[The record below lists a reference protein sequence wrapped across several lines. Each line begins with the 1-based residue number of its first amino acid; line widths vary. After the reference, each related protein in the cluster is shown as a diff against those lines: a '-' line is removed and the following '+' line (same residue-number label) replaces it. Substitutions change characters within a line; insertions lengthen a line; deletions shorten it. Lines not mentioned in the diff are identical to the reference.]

1 MNSIKSSSCLI
12 TTLNSTL
19 LRRCDKF
26 TYLRSSLLNGN
37 NPIVQNDHLIH
48 TTPNLQLFWEK
59 HRKGG
64 YNKNLKRLSQKE
76 LILDGLKELKKEIV
90 LWKNEV
96 KEKLECDPIVIF
108 RPGTSAFVF
117 LSNVFFSFVT
127 ISICPNKS
135 RRWDRCDVA
144 I

>member
-19 LRRCDKF
+19 LRRCDKI

-37 NPIVQNDHLIH
+37 SSILQNSHLIH
-48 TTPNLQLFWEK
+48 TTPNLQLFWER

-64 YNKNLKRLSQKE
+64 YNKNLKRLSQKD
-76 LILDGLKELKKEIV
+76 LILSGLKELKKEII

-96 KEKLECDPIVIF
+96 QEKLECDPVVIF
-108 RPGTSAFVF
+108 RPGKCCYRSSATV
-117 LSNVFFSFVT
+117 
-127 ISICPNKS
+127 SIYKYLI
-135 RRWDRCDVA
+135 RRD
-144 I
+144 